1 MIILYYI
8 SIFIWLLGIIFCFY
22 GSVEYFKI
30 LFNKEY
36 SEETKDE
43 NNLELWK
50 KIQLP
55 GLLMLIISFIIY
67 YNVKNYVIF

>member
-1 MIILYYI
+1 MIILYYT

-30 LFNKEY
+30 LFNKKY
-36 SEETKDE
+36 SEEIKDE
-43 NNLELWK
+43 KNLELWK

-55 GLLMLIISFIIY
+55 GLLMLIISFAIH
-67 YNVKNYVIF
+67 YNVKDYIVF